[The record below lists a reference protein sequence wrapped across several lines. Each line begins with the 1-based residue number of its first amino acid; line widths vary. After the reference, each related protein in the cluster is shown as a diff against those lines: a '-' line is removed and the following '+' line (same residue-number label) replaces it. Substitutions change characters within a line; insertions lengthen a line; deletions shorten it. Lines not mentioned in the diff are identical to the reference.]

1 MDRKIN
7 AELAFAFSQLF
18 EEDLMK
24 VPDEIKETV
33 LNDFDE
39 KVFNS
44 FDSDKPFTDQELS
57 EETLEILAEIFRN
70 EE

>member
-33 LNDFDE
+33 LNNFDE